1 VIKIGTKE
9 DIGEIE
15 IRKGDEQALFLN
27 CHGWRIG
34 ANDITSTVK
43 RWAILCGIRKRVYPH
58 LFRISGITNM
68 YLRGVGLED
77 IRQQS
82 RHADLEVILGY
93 IQLIPEAKRNAYEK
107 GMSLGQPQPTIPNPV
122 VEPVQQTTLAPDD
135 FKLFQEFLIWK
146 KQQDNKNSMIY
157 Q

>member
-1 VIKIGTKE
+1 MDKE
-9 DIGEIE
+9 IEEIE
-15 IRKGDEQALFLN
+15 IRNGDEKALFLN

-93 IQLIPEAKRNAYEK
+93 IQLIPEAKRKAYDK
-107 GMSLGQPQPTIPNPV
+107 GMSLGRPQPTTPNTV
-122 VEPVQQTTLAPDD
+122 VEPEV
-135 FKLFQEFLIWK
+135 
-146 KQQDNKNSMIY
+146 
-157 Q
+157 